1 MSVFSKTSRYARHA
15 AAYLTTTAA
24 GKETTAVAP
33 AHPPAE
39 TILGDHLMN
48 DYQRLDHLAN
58 FYLDDPTAYWR
69 LAEAN
74 DAIVPD
80 ALLARTFIMIP
91 IKR

>member
-1 MSVFSKTSRYARHA
+1 MSVFSKTSRYAKHSV
-15 AAYLTTTAA
+15 AYTATDSD
-24 GKETTAVAP
+24 GRETTAVTP

-48 DYQRLDHLAN
+48 DFQRLDHLAHY
-58 FYLDDPTAYWR
+58 YLGDATAFWR

-80 ALLARTFIMIP
+80 ALLARQFILIP
-91 IKR
+91 VKR